1 MSAPPDSPEIRS
13 QLQNALALAQA
24 GRRDQAIG
32 ALRALCA
39 REPAPVSARCLLGA
53 LLQEDGDIAGAL
65 AELDAAAAH
74 APHDARVQETR
85 AALLF
90 AQQRYAEAE
99 AAARTVLALAPQR
112 PHALLHLALALD
124 AQQRGADALAP
135 LTLLLSIA
143 PQHGLARRLL
153 ARNRLR
159 LGDTAGALQAVQH
172 PAVLGDAAL
181 GADVAA
187 EFYAGAPPAVAA
199 ELLRALLERHPRHFG
214 FCLTY
219 ARLLHQS
226 GRSGLALEWSERA
239 HALAPQALEP
249 LEMRAVSLIDRGD
262 VAAGLALYDALLAHP
277 DADAE
282 LASRHLIL
290 LHYDPRQDNAALF
303 GAHRHWAQRYARPF
317 GAPWRPRPVHEAP
330 RRLRV
335 AWISPRFEE
344 GPVARFFTG
353 LIEAFERA
361 GFEHHLVALRPERG
375 EAGARLRAAADA
387 WHALHGLDDV
397 ALLQRLRAAEFDI
410 AIDLAG
416 HSVGNRLRVL
426 AQRIAPLQL
435 CWLDYFDTTGV
446 DAIDGWI
453 SDAWLTPPDS
463 PQRYSERLLRLPA
476 GRFCYTPPPHAPA
489 RERDGD
495 AAPAFVAFNRLAK
508 CNDAVLDAWA
518 EILKRVPDATLE
530 IGAALLADSAV
541 HARTLERFAARGIG
555 PERLR
560 LQPERDYAAL
570 LDAYRHADIALD
582 PFPFSGCTTTCDA
595 LWMGVPVIAMTGS
608 TFVARQSASLLE
620 RLGRSEWIARD
631 AADYVERAVALA
643 ADVEGVRA
651 QRTPLRAQ
659 VLARLCDAP
668 TQAREFAAL
677 LRAEWDARTAG
688 A

>member
-1 MSAPPDSPEIRS
+1 MSSPPDSAAIRT
-13 QLQNALALAQA
+13 QLQQALALAQS
-24 GRRDQAIG
+24 GRREQAIA

-39 REPAPVSARCLLGA
+39 REPAQVSARCLLGA
-53 LLQEDGDIAGAL
+53 LLQENGDSAGAL
-65 AELDAAAAH
+65 AELDSAAAC
-74 APHDARVQETR
+74 APHDVRVQETR

-90 AQQRYAEAE
+90 GQQRYAEAE
-99 AAARTVLALAPQR
+99 TAARAALALAPER
-112 PHALLHLALALD
+112 PHALLHLGLALD
-124 AQQRGADALAP
+124 AQQRSAEAVP
-135 LTLLLSIA
+135 LLVTLLAIT

-159 LGDTAGALQAVQH
+159 LGDTAGALEAALH
-172 PAVLGDAAL
+172 ASVLDDAAL

-187 EFYAGAPPAVAA
+187 EFYGGSPPAIAA
-199 ELLRALLERHPRHFG
+199 ELLRALAERHPRHFG

-262 VAAGLALYDALLAHP
+262 VDAGLALYDTLLAHP

-282 LASRHLIL
+282 LAGRHLIL
-290 LHYDPRQDNAALF
+290 LHYDPRQDNDALF
-303 GAHRHWAQRYARPF
+303 AAHRRWAQRYARAF
-317 GAPWRPRPVHEAP
+317 GAPWRPRAAATAP

-344 GPVARFFTG
+344 GPVARFFSA
-353 LIEAFERA
+353 LIEAFERE

-375 EAGARLRAAADA
+375 AAGARLRAAADV
-387 WHALHGLDDV
+387 WHALHDLDDV

-416 HSVGNRLRVL
+416 HSFGNRLRVL
-426 AQRIAPLQL
+426 AQRIAPVQL

-446 DAIDGWI
+446 DAMDGWI
-453 SDAWLTPPDS
+453 SDAWLTPDGS
-463 PQRYSERLLRLPA
+463 PQRYSERLLRLPS
-476 GRFCYTPPPHAPA
+476 GRFCYTPPPAAAP
-489 RERDGD
+489 ERRGDGP
-495 AAPAFVAFNRLAK
+495 PAFVAFNRLAK

-518 EILKRVPDATLE
+518 EILRRVPDATLE
-530 IGAALLADSAV
+530 IGTALLADATV
-541 HARTLERFAARGIG
+541 RTRTLERFATRGIG

-560 LQPERDYAAL
+560 LQPERDYVAL
-570 LDAYRHADIALD
+570 LDAYRDADIALD

-595 LWMGVPVIAMTGS
+595 LWMGVPVIALSGS

-620 RLGRSEWIARD
+620 RLGRPEWIARD

-643 ADVEGVRA
+643 GDVDA
-651 QRTPLRAQ
+651 LRARRGALRATVQ
-659 VLARLCDAP
+659 ATLCDAAA
-668 TQAREFAAL
+668 QARDFAAL
-677 LRAEWDARTAG
+677 LRSAWDARARDG
-688 A
+688 